1 MCLHTESNTLW
12 GSGGSKIALV
22 ENHWYEGLAVTLK
35 CHTVLKEEFHS
46 GKSRV
51 PGHALTRLVYARMRA
66 CVCVCMRA
74 QLLSHIQLFVTP
86 CTVACRAPLSMGF
99 SKREYW
105 GGLPF
110 PTPGDLPD
118 PGMEPVS
125 PALAGEFFPSEAPGK
140 PAWLTCLLSPSLLL
154 RSSYNTTFGAQTAT
168 KVSSSS
174 LCIKHIV
181 TPRIYIHTTFKN
193 V

>member
-1 MCLHTESNTLW
+1 MCACTH
-12 GSGGSKIALV
+12 
-22 ENHWYEGLAVTLK
+22 
-35 CHTVLKEEFHS
+35 
-46 GKSRV
+46 
-51 PGHALTRLVYARMRA
+51 A
-66 CVCVCMRA
+66 CVCVQACVRVCVCAQAHARVCVCKHAHMCVCVCVRA
-74 QLLSHIQLFVTP
+74 RSVAQSLQLSVTP

-99 SKREYW
+99 SKQEYW

-118 PGMEPVS
+118 RGMELVS

-174 LCIKHIV
+174 PCIKHIV

>member
-1 MCLHTESNTLW
+1 MPLLDWCVRACVHVCVCARTSTR
-12 GSGGSKIALV
+12 
-22 ENHWYEGLAVTLK
+22 T
-35 CHTVLKEEFHS
+35 
-46 GKSRV
+46 RV
-51 PGHALTRLVYARMRA
+51 CVQACTHVCV

-74 QLLSHIQLFVTP
+74 QLLSHIQLFVTQ
-86 CTVACRAPLSMGF
+86 CTVACWAPLSMGF
-99 SKREYW
+99 SKQEYW